1 MGFDKIEAVSLTD
14 QFVHK
19 VESMIISGE
28 LMPGDQ
34 LPPARELSARMGVSR
49 PVISAG
55 LIELE
60 KMGFVDIVARQGVY
74 VSDYRKTGSLD
85 TLTALLNYNGGVMR
99 DDEVRSLMEV
109 RSANE
114 CLCVKLVVE
123 RATQDE
129 LDGLAPMLD
138 AIKDA
143 KTDQEGAEA
152 TFQFHH
158 ALSVLSRNTFL
169 PLLYN
174 SIHSYGLHFWSLYR
188 QRYGANRLYQNKLE
202 LYRALLDRDATTASE
217 VPAGEVR
224 ATSYLGDAE
233 TFSRV
238 PFDKR
243 SLVDE
248 SLETAARNA
257 ANTLFAIRR
266 HRMELITSEA
276 GEHVFG
282 AGLQAALAELDRQE
296 QAYTELFLGK
306 RVTTTSVERIT
317 VVPDAGKQK
326 YILCRFSPDRGLLPG
341 NDLTGDVV
349 LLQLDKESDGS
360 FTLTP
365 ASPKAVRTATYR
377 VAADV
382 VCTVYCGTEE
392 LTRATLPLFEFGRDV
407 ELALPS
413 KK

>member
-60 KMGFVDIVARQGVY
+60 KMGFVEIVTRQGVY

-123 RATQDE
+123 RA
-129 LDGLAPMLD
+129 PMLD

-143 KTDQEGAEA
+143 KTDQVGAEA

-174 SIHSYGLHFWSLYR
+174 SIHSYGLYFWSLYR

-202 LYRALLDRDATTASE
+202 LYRALLDRDAE
-217 VPAGEVR
+217 R
-224 ATSYLGDAE
+224 AQAFTSDMLDSVANGA
-233 TFSRV
+233 FSLYSH
-238 PFDKR
+238 PDQ
-243 SLVDE
+243 
-248 SLETAARNA
+248 
-257 ANTLFAIRR
+257 
-266 HRMELITSEA
+266 TS
-276 GEHVFG
+276 H
-282 AGLQAALAELDRQE
+282 
-296 QAYTELFLGK
+296 
-306 RVTTTSVERIT
+306 SV
-317 VVPDAGKQK
+317 
-326 YILCRFSPDRGLLPG
+326 
-341 NDLTGDVV
+341 
-349 LLQLDKESDGS
+349 
-360 FTLTP
+360 
-365 ASPKAVRTATYR
+365 
-377 VAADV
+377 
-382 VCTVYCGTEE
+382 
-392 LTRATLPLFEFGRDV
+392 
-407 ELALPS
+407 
-413 KK
+413 